1 MRIGNESES
10 KMDLAAHQVP
20 LDASKSMKVRTM
32 GPVETAE
39 GRLDVTT
46 NLEGC
51 HREGKDVSP

>member
-1 MRIGNESES
+1 
-10 KMDLAAHQVP
+10 MDLAAHQVP
-20 LDASKSMKVRTM
+20 LDASKSMKVRMM

-39 GRLDVTT
+39 GQLGVTT

>member
-1 MRIGNESES
+1 
-10 KMDLAAHQVP
+10 MDLAARRVP
-20 LDASKSMKVRTM
+20 LDARKNMKVRKM

-39 GRLDVTT
+39 GQLDMTT